1 MEKKILT
8 IENVAEMLGVSKSYV
23 YKLTSKRILPH
34 YKPMGKVVYFKREE
48 IEDWIFRN
56 RMTTGEELEMQ
67 AVNYCNNTK

>member
-1 MEKKILT
+1 METKILT

-56 RMTTGEELEMQ
+56 RMTTDEELEMQ
-67 AVNYCNNTK
+67 AVNYCNKN

>member
-34 YKPMGKVVYFKREE
+34 YKPMGKVVYFKRED

-56 RMTTGEELEMQ
+56 RMTTDEELEMQ
-67 AVNYCNNTK
+67 AVNYCNKN

>member
-56 RMTTGEELEMQ
+56 RMTTDEELEMQ
-67 AVNYCNNTK
+67 AVNYCNKN

>member
-1 MEKKILT
+1 MENKILT

-56 RMTTGEELEMQ
+56 RMTTDEELEMQ
-67 AVNYCNNTK
+67 AVNYCNKK

>member
-56 RMTTGEELEMQ
+56 RMTTDEELEMQ
-67 AVNYCNNTK
+67 AVNYCNKK